1 MRARAFA
8 KVNLALR
15 VGGVRSDGFHELS
28 SLSQS
33 IDLHDTVELIDHGV
47 EVDVS
52 GVPTDHTNLAL
63 AALEAVSEAA
73 GGPPTGVRLTKRIP
87 TRAGLAGGSADA
99 AAALGLG
106 GERYGMDRS
115 VLARIAPG
123 IGSDVPFCLVGGS
136 AIVSGRGEVVESL
149 DPLGGFALGVVVPPL
164 ELSTAA
170 VFAAFDGLGPGD
182 PPSIGGSALPP
193 PLRDLGPLR
202 NDLYR
207 AAVSVAPGVA
217 DWRSEL
223 ESRWGRPVAMSG
235 SGSSLF
241 AYFTDWDEAAS
252 ACDDVP
258 VGARLAIGCTLM
270 DRGWAIER

>member
-63 AALEAVSEAA
+63 AALEAVRAAA

-115 VLARIAPG
+115 VLARIA
-123 IGSDVPFCLVGGS
+123 
-136 AIVSGRGEVVESL
+136 
-149 DPLGGFALGVVVPPL
+149 
-164 ELSTAA
+164 
-170 VFAAFDGLGPGD
+170 
-182 PPSIGGSALPP
+182 
-193 PLRDLGPLR
+193 
-202 NDLYR
+202 
-207 AAVSVAPGVA
+207 
-217 DWRSEL
+217 
-223 ESRWGRPVAMSG
+223 
-235 SGSSLF
+235 
-241 AYFTDWDEAAS
+241 
-252 ACDDVP
+252 
-258 VGARLAIGCTLM
+258 
-270 DRGWAIER
+270 